1 MQFAWTKYEDILE
14 ANDPDLAAI
23 QQAGG
28 KILHFHGESDLSVPA
43 GSSVHYHESVR
54 QIMYPN
60 STFNE
65 STSALTKW

>member
-1 MQFAWTKYEDILE
+1 MQFAWTKYEDTLQ
-14 ANDPDLAAI
+14 ANDPDLTAI

-28 KILHFHGESDLSVPA
+28 KIPHFDSESDPSIPT